1 MIPDWLI
8 RVGSVFLCVAWIP
21 SAMSATEVLHT
32 LPPAALHTID
42 FKREIKPILQVSCV
56 QCHGRGKSAGRF
68 SLEDREQALRG
79 GVSGPAIVVGDSGD
93 SYLVELVAGVDPVSI
108 MPQKGTRL
116 TDEEVG
122 LLRAWIDQGA
132 VWPEE
137 IGFGRRAA
145 LNLEPRRPEL
155 PPVQGDQQHPVDR
168 WMSAY
173 AAGQGIE
180 LTGEV
185 EDRRYARR
193 VYLDVIGL
201 LPTPAEL
208 ESFVADRRPDKR
220 SALVR
225 RLLNE
230 DRRYA
235 EHWLTFWNDALR
247 NDYRGTGYI
256 DGGRRQITGWLYAAL
271 AGNMPFDQFVR
282 ELVNP
287 GPASEGFTRGI
298 VWRGV
303 VNASQTPEMQAA
315 QHVSQVFMGVNL
327 KCASCHD
334 SFIDDWTLADAY
346 GLAGVYADDPLE
358 MVLCDKPT
366 GEIAPLK
373 FLYSSLGDL
382 DPTLAREQRLEQLAD
397 LMTSEEN
404 GRLTRTIANRLWARF
419 MGRGLVEPLDDMEQP
434 SWHPDLLDW
443 LAADLVD
450 HSYDLKRTIELI
462 VTSQSYQLPAVPVT
476 ETGLAEFQFR
486 GPFIRRM
493 TAEQYLD
500 AISTLTGVWNLFPE
514 ARADFAI
521 QSNGSPSTD
530 WPRQPQW
537 IWSTPDAANQAP
549 PGRVFWRRLFT
560 LDAVPADAAL
570 VIAADNRFTVFL
582 NEKELASGSNVRQPR
597 LLDLKPFLVSGTNIL
612 AVEAINDTA
621 NPGHHGAGPNN
632 PAGLIAYAYLRH
644 QAGPRAIQPEN
655 ILDLVTDRH
664 WRWSPDRQEGWTASG
679 FDDADWSAASELGPA
694 PMAPWNLAEPWQN
707 ALASASLYGQVRA
720 ALVSSDPLMN
730 ALGRPNRE
738 QVMTARSTV
747 ATTLEALELTNGET
761 LARWLRRGAGRLLN
775 QPPESPQALI
785 HELYR
790 RALGRAPTADE
801 LNLAEG
807 WVGTA
812 IREEG
817 VEDLLWALTMLP
829 EFQLIY

>member
-1 MIPDWLI
+1 MIPVHLI
-8 RVGSVFLCVAWIP
+8 RSCGALVGAALVL
-21 SAMSATEVLHT
+21 SAEPAVKVSDL
-32 LPPAALHTID
+32 LPPAALHTVD
-42 FKREIKPILQVSCV
+42 FEREIKPILAHSCV

-68 SLEDREQALRG
+68 SLEDREATLRG

-93 SYLVELVAGVDPVSI
+93 SYLIELVAGVDPVSI

-116 TDEEVG
+116 TDEQVG

-132 VWPEE
+132 NWPEHF
-137 IGFGRRAA
+137 GFGRGAA

-155 PPVQGDQQHPVDR
+155 PSAHGEWTHPVDR
-168 WMSAY
+168 WLGEDDAR
-173 AAGQGIE
+173 QGID
-180 LTGEV
+180 LSTV
-185 EDRRYARR
+185 VDDRQYARR

-201 LPTPAEL
+201 IPPPAEL
-208 ESFVADRRPDKR
+208 EAFVADARPDKR
-220 SALVR
+220 VELVR
-225 RLLNE
+225 QLLRE

-287 GPASEGFTRGI
+287 GPEAEGFTRGI

-346 GLAGVYADDPLE
+346 GLAGVYAEGPLE
-358 MVLCDKPT
+358 MVLCDMPT
-366 GEIAPLK
+366 GEIAALK
-373 FLYSSLGDL
+373 FLYPELGDL
-382 DPTLAREQRLEQLAD
+382 DPTLPRNARLERLAD

-404 GRLTRTIANRLWARF
+404 GRLTRTIVNRLWARF
-419 MGRGLVEPLDDMEQP
+419 MGRGLVEPLDDMEQE

-443 LAADLVD
+443 LASDLVD
-450 HSYDLKRTIELI
+450 HDYDLKRTIELI
-462 VTSQSYQLPAVPVT
+462 LTSRAYQLPAVPV
-476 ETGLAEFQFR
+476 AEDDSADYAFR

-493 TAEQYLD
+493 SAEQYYD

-514 ARADFAI
+514 ARANFAI
-521 QSNGSPSTD
+521 QSNGSPAPG
-530 WPRQPQW
+530 WPREPRW
-537 IWSTPDAANQAP
+537 IWSSPDAAQQAP
-549 PGRVFWRRLFT
+549 PGTVYWRRSFT
-560 LDAVPADAAL
+560 LDDVPADAAL
-570 VIAADNRFTVFL
+570 VIAADNRFTVFV
-582 NEKELASGSNVRQPR
+582 NGRQLASGSNFRQPR
-597 LLDLKPFLVSGTNIL
+597 LLDLRPYLTAGANVL
-612 AVEAINDTA
+612 AIEAVNDPVRSN
-621 NPGHHGAGPNN
+621 NPQASPDS

-644 QAGPRAIQPEN
+644 HSGPRGAQPEN

-664 WRWSPDRQEGWTASG
+664 WRWSANSHDGWTATT
-679 FDDADWSAASELGPA
+679 FDDADWSTASELGTA
-694 PMAPWNLAEPWQN
+694 DSAPWNIGEPWQN

-738 QVMTARSTV
+738 QVVTSRPMV

-775 QPPESPQALI
+775 DPPSSPQTLI
-785 HELYR
+785 VELYQ
-790 RALGRAPTADE
+790 RALGRGPSTDE
-801 LNLAEG
+801 LRLAEE
-807 WVGTA
+807 WVGTP
-812 IREEG
+812 IQKEG